1 ALYKK
6 VTVQPRANLK
16 FDFPKVPDW
25 ESEVKPLNENLK
37 GMVDLEKVV
46 VVTGFSEVG
55 PWGNSRTRW
64 EMEAYGEFSLEGCV
78 EMAWIMG
85 LIKNHNGPLKGK
97 SYAGWVDAKTG
108 EPIDDKDVKSKF
120 EKHILD
126 HSGIRLIEPELFNG
140 YDPNKKQL
148 LQEIQIQE
156 DLDPFETSKETAE
169 EFRRQHGEKVE
180 IFEIPESGEYQVR
193 LRKGATLLI
202 PKALRFDRLVA
213 GQIPTGW
220 DARKYGVPEDIIG
233 QVDPVTLY
241 VLVSTAEALLSSGI
255 TDPYEFYKYVHI
267 SEVGNCIGSGIGGT
281 TALRGMY
288 KDRFL
293 DKPLQKDILQESFIN
308 TMSAWVNMLLM
319 SSTGPIKTPVGAC
332 ATAVESIDIGYD
344 TIVEG
349 KARMCFV
356 GGFDDFQEEGS

>member
-1 ALYKK
+1 MENKIVNGDESEALYKRI
-6 VTVQPRANLK
+6 TVERRANIK
-16 FDFPKVPDW
+16 FQFPELPDW
-25 ESEVKPLNENLK
+25 KEVVEPLNKNLK
-37 GMVDLEKVV
+37 GMVNLDKVV

-64 EMEAYGEFSLEGCV
+64 EMEAYGQFSLEGCV

-85 LIKNHNGPLKGK
+85 LIKNHNGPLKGQ
-97 SYAGWVDAKTG
+97 SYSGWVDAKNN
-108 EPIDDKDVKSKF
+108 EPVDDKDVKAKY
-120 EKHILD
+120 EKYILE

-148 LQEIQIQE
+148 MQEIVIEE
-156 DLDPFETSKETAE
+156 DLDPFESSKETAE
-169 EFRRQHGEKVE
+169 EFKREHGDKVE
-180 IFEIPESGEYQVR
+180 VFEVAESGEFTVR
-193 LRKGATLLI
+193 LKKGATLLI
-202 PKALRFDRLVA
+202 PKALKFDRLVA

-220 DARKYGVPEDIIG
+220 NAKNYGIPDDIIS

-241 VLVSTAEALLSSGI
+241 VLVCTVESLLASGI

-267 SEVGNCIGSGIGGT
+267 SEVGNCVGSGLGGT

-308 TMSAWVNMLLM
+308 TMSA
-319 SSTGPIKTPVGAC
+319 G
-332 ATAVESIDIGYD
+332 
-344 TIVEG
+344 
-349 KARMCFV
+349 
-356 GGFDDFQEEGS
+356 